1 MPKYENKGGQPRD
14 KCMVAAYA
22 LVNNFGA
29 KQAAVAEVMG
39 CSQGTIANWV
49 KEVRFRK
56 EISGLKNELSKAN
69 DYIEDLAGQLNLIE
83 YNPDA
88 DNEE

>member
-1 MPKYENKGGQPRD
+1 MI
-14 KCMVAAYA
+14 AAYA

-29 KQAAVAEVMG
+29 KQKSVAEVMG

-49 KEVRFRK
+49 KEVGFQK
-56 EISGLKNELSKAN
+56 EISGLKNELIKAN

-83 YNPDA
+83 YRPD
-88 DNEE
+88 DDDEE